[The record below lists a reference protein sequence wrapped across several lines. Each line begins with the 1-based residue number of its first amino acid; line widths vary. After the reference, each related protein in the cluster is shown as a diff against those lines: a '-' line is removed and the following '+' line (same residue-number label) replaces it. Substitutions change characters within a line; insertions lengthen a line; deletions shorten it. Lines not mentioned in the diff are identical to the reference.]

1 MVTTECVTARDIANA
16 TTSEEPGCNT
26 LSRLHPSEKTGPEGG
41 KNVSSCLISGATS
54 ERAMPPTRR
63 KYRKS
68 PQCGRSSW
76 EPYTCYGGGG
86 PRAGKIT
93 IRHGSALENIIRT
106 ISFVNGNMRGRG
118 CRFGLSMFPPH
129 VGRHKGSGQATR
141 PPQKTRSFGVEW
153 TRTYAVPPT
162 RVRLPRYL
170 GKMGPQSG
178 WVARRSCQ
186 ALRSWE
192 LDPAPSEITRHVI
205 FRHLP
210 PAAPTTHWLGASTRK
225 SRICSQEHDD
235 QRKC

>member
-1 MVTTECVTARDIANA
+1 MRKLGQRAVR
-16 TTSEEPGCNT
+16 TSAP
-26 LSRLHPSEKTGPEGG
+26 
-41 KNVSSCLISGATS
+41 VSSVGRLLKGQCPQPGGNIENLHNLYYATRPS
-54 ERAMPPTRR
+54 L
-63 KYRKS
+63 
-68 PQCGRSSW
+68 CGRSSW
-76 EPYTCYGGGG
+76 ESYTCYGGGG

-93 IRHGSALENIIRT
+93 IRHGGALKNIIRT
-106 ISFVNGNMRGRG
+106 ISFVNGNMGGRG

-141 PPQKTRSFGVEW
+141 PPQKTRSLGVEW